1 VINKGY
7 HIGMPLLIDEA
18 FLPATLTAAPMTD
31 DEFAGFCARYPDFN
45 VEMTAGGEIVIMPP
59 NYSLTAVRNGE
70 ITAQLNIWASGDRRG
85 AVTDSSG
92 GFLLPNGARRSPDAA
107 WTLKHRVQTLDRAI
121 LNRFWHLCPEFIIEL
136 RSQTD
141 RLPVLRAKMQEWIDN
156 GAQLGWLIDPE
167 CRTVEIYRPG
177 RDPEVRSGI
186 DRILGEGPVGGFE
199 LELSAIWDPLSF

>member
-1 VINKGY
+1 
-7 HIGMPLLIDEA
+7 MPLLIDEA
-18 FLPATLTAAPMTD
+18 FLPATLTGAPMTD
-31 DEFAGFCARYPDFN
+31 EEFAGFCARYPDFN

-59 NYSLTAVRNGE
+59 NYSLTAMRN
-70 ITAQLNIWASGDRRG
+70 AQIAVQLGSWAAGDRRG

-107 WTLKHRVQTLDRAI
+107 WTLKHRVHALDAASR
-121 LNRFWHLCPEFIIEL
+121 NRFWHLCPDFVIEL

-167 CRTVEIYRPG
+167 PRTVEIYRQG
-177 RDPEVRSGI
+177 SEPEVRSGI
-186 DRILGEGPVGGFE
+186 DLIAGEGPVGGFK
-199 LELSAIWDPLSF
+199 LELGAIWDPLSI

>member
-1 VINKGY
+1 
-7 HIGMPLLIDEA
+7 MPLLIDEA

-31 DEFAGFCARYPDFN
+31 EEFAGFCAQYPDFN
-45 VEMTAGGEIVIMPP
+45 VEMTAGGEIVITPP
-59 NYSLTAVRNGE
+59 KYSLTAMRNAD
-70 ITAQLNIWASGDRRG
+70 IAVQLGTWAARDRRG

-107 WTLKHRVQTLDRAI
+107 WTLKHRVHALDQAT
-121 LNRFWHLCPEFIIEL
+121 LNRFWHLCPDFVIEL

-141 RLPVLRAKMQEWIDN
+141 RLPVLRARMQEWIDN

-167 CRTVEIYRPG
+167 RRTVEIYRQG

-186 DRILGEGPVGGFE
+186 DRIAGEGSVEGFE
-199 LELSAIWDPLSF
+199 LEPGAIWDPLSF